1 MDIESTSETKR
12 GLTDSEILKL
22 AYEKNKIV
30 ITFDKDFGQLV
41 FRNEEK
47 TKGVILLRFKPSLP
61 NKILELLTEI
71 LFQPDFIPISK
82 FTVIHEKYIRI
93 VELP

>member
-1 MDIESTSETKR
+1 MTIKYIADENIPLVVVTELKKKGLDIESTSETKR

-47 TKGVILLRFKPSLP
+47 TKG
-61 NKILELLTEI
+61 T
-71 LFQPDFIPISK
+71 
-82 FTVIHEKYIRI
+82 
-93 VELP
+93 